1 MNDNPSPLLWEY
13 EILLHAQPGE
23 RVQIRPA
30 KLPDSLST
38 SLIKTEK
45 LHILRLVVGTGK
57 EIPQHSAP
65 GELIVQCLEGRIAFS
80 CLGRSQDLAGGEL
93 LYVPDSEPHSL
104 TGIED
109 SVLLLTIFLSQCDD
123 GGVSEVDETSM
134 ESFPASDPPSWTG
147 TTRS

>member
-1 MNDNPSPLLWEY
+1 MQP
-13 EILLHAQPGE
+13 AQPGE

-30 KLPDSLST
+30 KLPDSHST
-38 SLIKTEK
+38 TLVKTEK
-45 LHILRLVVGTGK
+45 LHILRLVVSAGK

-80 CLGRSQDLAGGEL
+80 CLGRSQELAGGDL

-104 TGIED
+104 TGLED
-109 SVLLLTIFLSQCDD
+109 SLLLLTIFLSPRDTL
-123 GGVSEVDETSM
+123 GVSEVDEISM

>member
-1 MNDNPSPLLWEY
+1 MQP
-13 EILLHAQPGE
+13 AQPGE

-30 KLPDSLST
+30 KLPDSHST

-45 LHILRLVVGTGK
+45 LHILRLVVRTGK

-65 GELIVQCLEGRIAFS
+65 GELIVQCLEGRVAFA
-80 CLGRSQDLAGGEL
+80 CLGRTQDLAAGDL
-93 LYVPDSEPHSL
+93 LYVPDSQPQSL
-104 TGIED
+104 TGIEY
-109 SVLLLTIFLSQCDD
+109 SVLLLTIFLSPSDN

>member
-1 MNDNPSPLLWEY
+1 MQP
-13 EILLHAQPGE
+13 AQPGE

-30 KLPDSLST
+30 KLPDSHST
-38 SLIKTEK
+38 TLVKTEK
-45 LHILRLVVGTGK
+45 LHILRLVVSAGK

-80 CLGRSQDLAGGEL
+80 CLERSQELAGGDL

-104 TGIED
+104 TGLED
-109 SVLLLTIFLSQCDD
+109 SVLLLTIFLTPCEK
-123 GGVSEVDETSM
+123 GEVSEVDETSM

-147 TTRS
+147 TTIS

>member
-1 MNDNPSPLLWEY
+1 MQP
-13 EILLHAQPGE
+13 AQPGE

-30 KLPDSLST
+30 KMPDSHST
-38 SLIKTEK
+38 SLVKTEK
-45 LHILRLVVGTGK
+45 LNIVRLVVSAGK

-93 LYVPDSEPHSL
+93 LYVPDSAPHSL
-104 TGIED
+104 TGLED
-109 SVLLLTIFLSQCDD
+109 SILLLTIFLSPSDA